1 MSLDLGLWYPS
12 YSAYDYI
19 GYFDDFIE
27 NTNLYFELHDLD
39 GIGPFEFK
47 GQQIRPMYE

>member
-12 YSAYDYI
+12 YSAHDNI

-27 NTNLYFELHDLD
+27 NKNWYFELHDLD
-39 GIGPFEFK
+39 DIGSIEFK
-47 GQQIRPMYE
+47 GQKIQPMYE